1 MAQKLGLKL
10 RKTNVGAQK
19 INGTILETYK
29 IVASI
34 FFLPDKAGRVRFL
47 DKTLLLANIGQDVV
61 FKMSFLSMSNADI
74 NFHAWDVE
82 WRPYNIEDVLL
93 TTRQVEQVRKKTF
106 ADTVFNQEHES
117 FIVYI
122 AFFTG
127 FDLGVEVYLLQKA

>member
-10 RKTNVGAQK
+10 RETNLEAQK

-47 DKTLLLANIGQDVV
+47 DKTFLLANIGQDVV
-61 FKMSFLSMSNADI
+61 FKMPFLSISNADI

-82 WRPYNIEDVLL
+82 
-93 TTRQVEQVRKKTF
+93 
-106 ADTVFNQEHES
+106 
-117 FIVYI
+117 
-122 AFFTG
+122 
-127 FDLGVEVYLLQKA
+127 